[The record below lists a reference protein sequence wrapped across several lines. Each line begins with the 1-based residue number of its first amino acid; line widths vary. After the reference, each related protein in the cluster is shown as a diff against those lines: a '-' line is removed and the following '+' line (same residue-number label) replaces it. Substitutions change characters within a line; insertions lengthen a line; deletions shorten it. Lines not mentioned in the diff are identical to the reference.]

1 MKKVFYLV
9 AVATL
14 AFFSCQRQELD
25 PTANNNKVDQKG
37 FTFKASIEQLGDATK
52 GTINASNQLV
62 WATGDKI
69 GIYVNDDSWTDKN
82 QPFIVSSGVGET
94 QGEFTWDDT
103 GTNPFS
109 DKAAAAFYPWDN
121 NDNAGDGTLNN
132 VFDGYAYFTLNEG
145 IYSYSS
151 GKMLTPLVASLS
163 SSSDDIHFKHAGAA
177 VKVHINNVPK
187 RVHSIGMSVNGQQV
201 TGEFKVSVANAGTD
215 AMVPVTADATKNT
228 VWLNIWNG
236 SQAAWDFIFPVPAL
250 TKPKLSFQMWDEN
263 DILVWEKKLKAQSSD
278 LGRGDILV
286 MPDLTI
292 TPYSQFKESTEWT
305 FCGKIGGIEAW
316 DADIPMYTDGTVS
329 ILKGMS
335 FKVGDE
341 FKIRKNKA
349 WGEAYPSSN
358 YAITEDC
365 TKDVW
370 FNNSTHEITLKDA
383 KCDYPAPKVTL
394 YFGIN
399 GAIPKSIHI
408 SSSTLA
414 PGADWP
420 GLELTEREYIN
431 GKWYYKHVVDG
442 TTVWGKSIS
451 GVYIVSKDSW
461 NTSSSTI
468 TFNTIKTEYYFEAT
482 ASTAIE
488 QLSARPADA
497 TASGITIDGDM
508 SDWASIVPLESNN
521 GGTGRI
527 RSWKFFSNDTN
538 LYFYLVLRKNKCGTA
553 YPLSLVFDWDDT
565 GSYSADNLTNGE
577 LNFVFQPFTNT
588 VGQTPVCVNGTLTS
602 AWINCSRDDTGWL
615 ATDLMT
621 GLSFDV
627 YGNDPDATATG
638 SNADYYLEVSIP
650 RSILPNLPTKGTTI
664 TIGAG
669 FEWYNTGFQ
678 SVTL

>member
-37 FTFKASIEQLGDATK
+37 FTFKASIEQLDDATK

-69 GIYVNDDSWTDKN
+69 GIYVNDDSWSDKN
-82 QPFIVSSGVGET
+82 QPFTLSSGEGLT
-94 QGEFTWDDT
+94 QGVFAWDYS
-103 GTNPFS
+103 GTFS

-132 VFDGYAYFTLNEG
+132 VYEGDAYFTLNEG

-163 SSSDDIHFKHAGAA
+163 GSTDDIHFKHAGAA

-236 SQAAWDFIFPVPAL
+236 SQAAWDFIFPVPEL
-250 TKPKLSFQMWDEN
+250 TKPKLSFQMYDEN
-263 DILVWEKKLKAQSSD
+263 NILVWEKKLKAQSSD

-305 FCGKIGGIEAW
+305 FCGKIGGIAAW
-316 DADIPMYTDGTVS
+316 EADIPMYTDGTVT
-329 ILKGMS
+329 ILKGMT
-335 FKVGDE
+335 FKAGDE
-341 FKIRKNKA
+341 FKIRKNKS
-349 WGEAYPSSN
+349 WDEAYPGSN
-358 YAITEDC
+358 FAITEDC

-399 GAIPKSIHI
+399 GGIPKSIHI

-420 GLELTEREYIN
+420 GLELTEKEYIN

-482 ASTAIE
+482 ASTEIE

-497 TASGITIDGDM
+497 TATGITIDGDM
-508 SDWASIVPLESNN
+508 TDWNSILPLTST
-521 GGTGRI
+521 GTGRF
-527 RSWKFFSNDTN
+527 RSWKFSSTDGTLFF
-538 LYFYLVLRKNKCGTA
+538 YFVLRKNRMTNA
-553 YPLSLVFDWDDT
+553 YPITLMFDFDDT
-565 GSYSADNLTNGE
+565 GSYSADNLSGGE
-577 LNFVFQPFTNT
+577 ILVQFKPFTNSSE
-588 VGQTPVCVNGTLTS
+588 GTPVCVDGAVTTATVNGT
-602 AWINCSRDDTGWL
+602 NVTGII
-615 ATDLMT
+615 A
-621 GLSFDV
+621 
-627 YGNDPDATATG
+627 YGADPDSSATG
-638 SNADYYLEVSIP
+638 DSADYYLEVSIP
-650 RSILPNLPTKGTTI
+650 KSILPNLPASGTI
-664 TIGAG
+664 RIGAG
-669 FEWYNTGFQ
+669 YNWTKTDYQ
-678 SVTL
+678 EVTL

>member
-9 AVATL
+9 AIATL
-14 AFFSCQRQELD
+14 ALVSCQKELD
-25 PTANNNKVDQKG
+25 VNNDIARDA
-37 FTFKASIEQLGDATK
+37 FTVKASIEAPATK
-52 GTINASNQLV
+52 GTLNASNQLV

-69 GIYVNDDSWTDKN
+69 GLYVDDASWTDKN
-82 QPFIVSSGVGET
+82 QPFTLSSGEGTT
-94 QGEFTWDDT
+94 QGEFAWDYS
-103 GTNPFS
+103 GTFS
-109 DKAAAAFYPWDN
+109 DKAIAAFYPWDN

-132 VFDGYAYFTLNEG
+132 VYDGYAYFTLNDG

-151 GKMLTPLVASLS
+151 GKMITPLVAKMTS
-163 SSSDDIHFKHAGAA
+163 SADRILFMHAGAA

-215 AMVPVTADATKNT
+215 AMTPVTADATKNT

-236 SQAAWDFIFPVPAL
+236 AEAAWDFIFPVPEL
-250 TKPKLSFQMWDEN
+250 TKPKLSFQMYDEN
-263 DILVWEKKLKAQSSD
+263 DILVWSKNLKAQSSD
-278 LGRGDILV
+278 LGRGDILI

-292 TPYSQFKESTEWT
+292 TPYSQFTESTEWT
-305 FCGKIGGIEAW
+305 LCGKIGGIDAW
-316 DADIPMYTDGTVS
+316 NADIPMYTDGTVT
-329 ILKGMS
+329 ILKGIS
-335 FKVGDE
+335 FKADDA

-349 WGEAYPSSN
+349 WTESYPGSD

-414 PGADWP
+414 PGAEWP
-420 GLELTEREYIN
+420 GLELTEKEYIN

-442 TTVWGKSIS
+442 TTVWGRSIS
-451 GVYIVSKDSW
+451 SVYIVSKDSW

-488 QLSARPADA
+488 QLSARPEEAA
-497 TASGITIDGDM
+497 TTGITIDGNM
-508 SDWASIVPLESNN
+508 SDWTSIIPLESNN

-527 RSWKFFSNDTN
+527 RSWKYSSTDDTLFF
-538 LYFYLVLRKNKCGTA
+538 YFVLRKNRMSTANTLSIGFDYSEGGTK
-553 YPLSLVFDWDDT
+553 V
-565 GSYSADNLTNGE
+565 DNLSGYDTYIK
-577 LNFVFQPFTNT
+577 LQPFTNASE
-588 VGQTPVCVNGTLTS
+588 GTPTCVNGTISTANINGTDQTGLTIKAYGADPNS
-602 AWINCSRDDTGWL
+602 SDTG
-615 ATDLMT
+615 D
-621 GLSFDV
+621 S
-627 YGNDPDATATG
+627 
-638 SNADYYLEVSIP
+638 ADYYLEVSIP
-650 RSILPNLPTKGTTI
+650 RSILTGLPTKGTTVSV
-664 TIGAG
+664 GAG
-669 FEWYNTGFQ
+669 CNGYNTGLQ
-678 SVTL
+678 SITL